1 MIAMFPSL
9 ICLFQHNN
17 TPLLTLLL
25 SAGGGGDKIDCR
37 NSTNFQVLLAYVF
50 ARLKMHCAYM
60 GHVADLVKFPVAKP
74 NKLNSVMDCP
84 GTYLGI
90 YTDAIFLMHCTLE
103 IVIQSKGRTK
113 CYWANVSDF
122 LAFQFINLF
131 LF

>member
-1 MIAMFPSL
+1 ML
-9 ICLFQHNN
+9 Q
-17 TPLLTLLL
+17 
-25 SAGGGGDKIDCR
+25 
-37 NSTNFQVLLAYVF
+37 
-50 ARLKMHCAYM
+50 
-60 GHVADLVKFPVAKP
+60 VADLIKFPVAKP

-90 YTDAIFLMHCTLE
+90 YKDAIFLMPCMLQT
-103 IVIQSKGRTK
+103 VIQSKGRTK